1 MDNPSEVVVVPW
13 YREDNYAQVLAVMED
28 AASLP
33 DRYEWWHRG
42 AAEQVATLRRKGRR
56 SAAVAIDPGLF
67 LSWCS
72 EHDLL
77 PNAEARV
84 EYAIE
89 LEAGR
94 LHAAPED

>member
-1 MDNPSEVVVVPW
+1 METPSEVVVVPW
-13 YREDNYAQVLAVMED
+13 YREENYAEVLSVMED

-42 AAEQVATLRRKGRR
+42 ASEQVATLRRKGAT
-56 SAAVAIDPGLF
+56 SATVPIEPVMF
-67 LSWCS
+67 LAWCS

-84 EYAIE
+84 EYAHE
-89 LEAGR
+89 VAVSRAGR
-94 LHAAPED
+94 REF